1 MFSFRVDD
9 LYKYLN
15 HWVPE
20 LYGEL
25 GDVTERGYILVD
37 SDTELSDDETGTATV
52 KVIESII
59 NRRTDHD
66 CDLITGRTFG

>member
-1 MFSFRVDD
+1 MCLYFINSVDD
-9 LYKYLN
+9 LYKFLN

-37 SDTELSDDETGTATV
+37 SDTELSDDETGTSRV
-52 KVIESII
+52 KVYIFYIKNI
-59 NRRTDHD
+59 AYV
-66 CDLITGRTFG
+66 